1 MARSAR
7 RGSEGKRASRKTS
20 VVGSTLGDA
29 PSRLRARGVPQSGI
43 RSTDTLKIAE
53 GALPDSTMGP
63 VDARVAGHRILR
75 ILAIVSGSLAGLL
88 LLLALVLAILAQ
100 TPVFEIKTIETND
113 TEHVTAENVAQL
125 IRVPEGSTLLNV
137 DTEAVERS
145 VLNNP
150 WIGSVEIQ
158 SVFPDK
164 LRVHAV
170 EREVGALVSMRSGG
184 MCWLLGKDSHWIEP
198 MRVQATEDE
207 SAEDAALSEAERLG
221 VIMISDIPSSVSPVA
236 GTAATDSSLDAV
248 MTFEEQLSDEFK
260 QQIASYSAPDEEG
273 IACILKNGVEVSLG
287 SAVNIATKESVA
299 QRILDEF
306 AGQVT
311 YVNVRVPGRPTYRR
325 VESTY
330 MREGTGATGTSIDE
344 ESKFS
349 TYPQRDPS
357 LDEDLNEGMDDELI
371 SEYATDA
378 TNGSSGTSARGHNS
392 ADSSSREGSEQ
403 SGSATDGSYD
413 ERETTG
419 TRSTSSGSTL

>member
-1 MARSAR
+1 M
-7 RGSEGKRASRKTS
+7 
-20 VVGSTLGDA
+20 
-29 PSRLRARGVPQSGI
+29 
-43 RSTDTLKIAE
+43 
-53 GALPDSTMGP
+53 
-63 VDARVAGHRILR
+63 R

-273 IACILKNGVEVSLG
+273 ISCILKNGVEVSLG

-378 TNGSSGTSARGHNS
+378 TNGSSGTNARGHNS